1 MTVDRAEF
9 EANIAAAAGD
19 DADLRAELLASFANS
34 LGHQIDLLRRARCDG
49 NWEVA
54 ARRLKSLGVSFHAG
68 ELACLADEALEA
80 APGDPVVLRKLDRLN
95 LGFAAQAS

>member
-1 MTVDRAEF
+1 MDRAEF
-9 EANIAAAAGD
+9 EANLAAAAGD
-19 DADLRAELLASFANS
+19 DAALRAELLTSFASS
-34 LGHQIDLLRRARCDG
+34 LDHQIDLLRRSRCDG

-68 ELACLADEALEA
+68 DLAALADEALEA

-95 LGFAAQAS
+95 MGFAALA

>member
-1 MTVDRAEF
+1 MTVDRADF

-19 DADLRAELLASFANS
+19 DPGLRDELLASFASS
-34 LGHQIDLLRRARCDG
+34 LRHQIDLLRRARCDG

-54 ARRLKSLGVSFHAG
+54 ARRLKSLGVSFHALD
-68 ELACLADEALEA
+68 LALLADEALEA

-95 LGFAAQAS
+95 LGFSTQSA

>member
-1 MTVDRAEF
+1 MTMDRADF

-19 DADLRAELLASFANS
+19 DQALRAELLASFASS
-34 LGHQIDLLRRARCDG
+34 LDHQIDLLRRSRCDG

-54 ARRLKSLGVSFHAG
+54 ARRLKSLGVSFHASD
-68 ELACLADEALEA
+68 LALLADEALEA

-95 LGFAAQAS
+95 LGFAALA

>member
-1 MTVDRAEF
+1 MTVDRADF

-19 DADLRAELLASFANS
+19 DPGLRAELLASFASS

-54 ARRLKSLGVSFHAG
+54 ARRLKSLGVSFHMG
-68 ELACLADEALEA
+68 DLAALADEALEA

-95 LGFAAQAS
+95 LGFATQAA